1 RPARARAP
9 DVAVFALARVPDPP
23 PDRDGHA
30 RGEEDGQEGVEHV
43 LADGPRDRGT
53 PGIGVLGEHPRE
65 RVGDEVQAFASA
77 STRAQGS
84 STRPASTNRRSMI
97 TVMSTT
103 AAIPAST
110 SGMIRRWRPLVNRYL
125 MLVAPTRIPTA
136 PRAT

>member
-1 RPARARAP
+1 RPARARER
-9 DVAVFALARVPDPP
+9 DDGILALARVPNPP
-23 PDRDGHA
+23 PDRDGHE

-84 STRPASTNRRSMI
+84 STRPASTNRRYRI
-97 TVMSTT
+97 TVMGT
-103 AAIPAST
+103 AA
-110 SGMIRRWRPLVNRYL
+110 
-125 MLVAPTRIPTA
+125 
-136 PRAT
+136 